1 MINRHWVSMNSNRIL
16 HLLVGVTGLLLAIN
30 LALTLFPS
38 STNSVQEN
46 ASGLYDFSLPGSF
59 SLCHEPIPLENRHV
73 LEMLDREFIIAVLDR
88 AQVVLWLK
96 RSGRYFPYIEA
107 KLAEAGLPDDL
118 KYVAVAESALLTDIR
133 SRKGAVGLW
142 QFVSRTGRRYGLKK
156 SYLIDQRLDYERSTE
171 AAIRYLK
178 RLHEKFGSW
187 TLAMAAYNCGE
198 TALQRAIRKQNVNDF
213 YRLHLPP
220 ETERYIFRI
229 AAIKIIM
236 ENPKRYGFDF
246 PREHTYPPRW
256 YDTVE
261 MSVNHRVKL
270 ADLAGALD
278 TDYKVLKELNP
289 QFRRDYL
296 PKGTYSVKVPP
307 GCGPNVVIVLQ
318 QLGQTDAKETGQ
330 TSGSYYLVRRGD
342 TLGHISQKTGIP
354 IAQLRRFNGIAG
366 SSIYAGQRLKL
377 TP

>member
-1 MINRHWVSMNSNRIL
+1 
-16 HLLVGVTGLLLAIN
+16 
-30 LALTLFPS
+30 
-38 STNSVQEN
+38 
-46 ASGLYDFSLPGSF
+46 
-59 SLCHEPIPLENRHV
+59 
-73 LEMLDREFIIAVLDR
+73 MLDREFIIAVLDR

-198 TALQRAIRKQNVNDF
+198 TTLKRAIRKQNVNDF

-236 ENPKRYGFDF
+236 ENPKHYGFDF

-261 MSVNHRVKL
+261 MNINHRLKL
-270 ADLAGALD
+270 TDLAGALD
-278 TDYKVLKELNP
+278 TDYKVLKDLNP

-296 PKGTYSVKVPP
+296 PKGIYRVKLPP
-307 GCGPNVVIVLQ
+307 GFGPNVVNALQ
-318 QLGQTDAKETGQ
+318 QLGHTDSKDTGQ
-330 TSGSYYLVRRGD
+330 TCENYYLVRRGD
-342 TLGHISQKTGIP
+342 TLGHISKKTGIV
-354 IAQLRRFNGIAG
+354 G
-366 SSIYAGQRLKL
+366 
-377 TP
+377 